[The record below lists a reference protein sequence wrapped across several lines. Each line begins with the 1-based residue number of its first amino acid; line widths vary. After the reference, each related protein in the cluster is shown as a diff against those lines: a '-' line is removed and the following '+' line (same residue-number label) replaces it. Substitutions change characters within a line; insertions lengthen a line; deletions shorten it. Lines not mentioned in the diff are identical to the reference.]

1 VKKSNLALKLQPS
14 LMAEAR
20 KVAEAEGVAV
30 NQLIDVAVAEKRSAL
45 RTEEYFAERAKRG
58 SISKALR
65 VLKRLGTA
73 SPPVEGDDLPAP
85 CARRPSRRP

>member
-1 VKKSNLALKLQPS
+1 
-14 LMAEAR
+14 MAEAR

-30 NQLIDVAVAEKRSAL
+30 NQLINVAVAEKLSAL

-58 SISKALR
+58 IVSKALR

-73 SPPVEGDDLPAP
+73 NPPVEGDDIPAP
-85 CARRPSRRP
+85 RANRSSRRP